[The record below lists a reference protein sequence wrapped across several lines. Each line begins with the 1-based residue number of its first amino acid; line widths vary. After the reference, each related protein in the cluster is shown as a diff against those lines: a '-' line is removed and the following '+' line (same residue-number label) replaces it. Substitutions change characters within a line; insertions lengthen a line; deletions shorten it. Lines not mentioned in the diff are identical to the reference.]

1 MLRGKSLLTVV
12 DATTKKTLAPSDI
25 TETNKEDK
33 VVFKVG
39 TVTDTSAYTEIKFT
53 TSSGVGKPKA
63 ATEVFDFSDF

>member
-1 MLRGKSLLTVV
+1 MLLL
-12 DATTKKTLAPSDI
+12 KKTLTSSDI

-53 TSSGVGKPKA
+53 TSRGIGKPKA
-63 ATEVFDFSDF
+63 VNEVFDFSDF